1 MILRPPRSTRTDTL
15 FPDTTLFRS
24 VRLQIAMSD
33 DLAALLARCR
43 DAVVSPYVVHRL
55 PEKARPS
62 DKRAKGRDHHT
73 RAMPE
78 QITRAFKDARDAAGI
93 TGKGAPTFHEGRSLR
108 GALLQEGGWTVEQ
121 GQALNSGRSWVR
133 ERACT
138 YV

>member
-1 MILRPPRSTRTDTL
+1 
-15 FPDTTLFRS
+15 
-24 VRLQIAMSD
+24 MSD

-43 DAVVSPYVVHRL
+43 DAVLSPYVVHRL

-93 TGKGAPTFHEGRSLR
+93 TGKGAPTFHEVRSLG
-108 GALLQEGGWTVEQ
+108 GALLQEAGWTVEQ
-121 GQALNSGRSWVR
+121 VTAAMGPASAAMTKTNQEGHEER
-133 ERACT
+133 EERRGGEEGG
-138 YV
+138 